1 MTASSSVGGRQI
13 QKISCR
19 KFFFIIWTSLSVFHS
34 GNCRQRR
41 VPFEYTVGVIVG
53 RGTRRLMLAR
63 SESRSAGPAIAWW
76 PRTLTTTQSGKNM
89 TCGLGDPARR
99 PVDRRYTR
107 QWVSEWVA
115 QGKQEET
122 GERKRSEVTARRR
135 HARSDL
141 YGRLNDV
148 RCVATRR
155 SSVRPFVRARIT
167 YCCIHR
173 CAHDISRTFS
183 GGFLCRLWSSSSSA
197 AAAWCVYWRRAT
209 VISYNSSSFSAV
221 VATIWKS
228 LFTTY
233 GSTIQQ
239 K

>member
-41 VPFEYTVGVIVG
+41 VPFEYTVGVLVG

-148 RCVATRR
+148 RCVGDAPFVRP
-155 SSVRPFVRARIT
+155 SVRPSARYLLLHTPMRTWYIADFFLVAF
-167 YCCIHR
+167 
-173 CAHDISRTFS
+173 CAVCGRRRRRPPPRDVFT
-183 GGFLCRLWSSSSSA
+183 GDMRLWLVIIRLHSA
-197 AAAWCVYWRRAT
+197 QW
-209 VISYNSSSFSAV
+209 
-221 VATIWKS
+221 
-228 LFTTY
+228 
-233 GSTIQQ
+233 
-239 K
+239 